1 MLPQEFV
8 DVLSPNGFEELAVM
22 NTSPR
27 QMNMAIQYLR
37 DLGNCRVTMRDA
49 RQEREVLVLRKIYPE
64 FTRQFNVGDI
74 VLCTIRYYLDH
85 YFMIDFF
92 PNLEAMPHKMTD
104 FPDDEDPGIPG
115 VQKHDSIQASEYES
129 LILDPTSGQNQQKI
143 ELINIK
149 VGMKG
154 LQLVGRVS
162 FKTEKR
168 DTVFGNNVVA
178 VANFVM
184 FDQSTEIKV
193 AMFGNTCEQLYRLIE
208 VGKVLRIS
216 NPDIQNSSFQFGTRV
231 ELRLSPKSAVTVL
244 SPAEAERIAE
254 FPPVLKSLEEIISMT
269 GSRYIS
275 FFAKVDF
282 APTAGEDDAAK
293 KMYLLVSDQNKRRR
307 KIFYV
312 PASQIIG
319 NKIVKDQVYL
329 FERILLKN
337 VDVDPFIQFCPIFS
351 AIRIEGIGH
360 HPVYLE
366 FGQSRQITA
375 KVKDLIEPADAA
387 NGSQNVE
394 YCVVAKISEFGN
406 LYYEKCPN
414 QSCFKKASK
423 TSMGYE
429 CVTCGQLPPNSVLQL
444 NYLGKFTIRDETQ
457 QLEVK
462 YNDKQVFTQIFK
474 ISGEQHN
481 DWKKNDVSRFKQL
494 FNDVTNKPFRFTLIK
509 TKPSISN
516 DQTFLVIKVEDAGQ
530 L

>member
-254 FPPVLKSLEEIISMT
+254 FPPC
-269 GSRYIS
+269 
-275 FFAKVDF
+275 A
-282 APTAGEDDAAK
+282 
-293 KMYLLVSDQNKRRR
+293 
-307 KIFYV
+307 
-312 PASQIIG
+312 
-319 NKIVKDQVYL
+319 
-329 FERILLKN
+329 
-337 VDVDPFIQFCPIFS
+337 
-351 AIRIEGIGH
+351 
-360 HPVYLE
+360 
-366 FGQSRQITA
+366 
-375 KVKDLIEPADAA
+375 
-387 NGSQNVE
+387 
-394 YCVVAKISEFGN
+394 
-406 LYYEKCPN
+406 
-414 QSCFKKASK
+414 
-423 TSMGYE
+423 
-429 CVTCGQLPPNSVLQL
+429 
-444 NYLGKFTIRDETQ
+444 
-457 QLEVK
+457 
-462 YNDKQVFTQIFK
+462 
-474 ISGEQHN
+474 
-481 DWKKNDVSRFKQL
+481 
-494 FNDVTNKPFRFTLIK
+494 
-509 TKPSISN
+509 
-516 DQTFLVIKVEDAGQ
+516 
-530 L
+530 